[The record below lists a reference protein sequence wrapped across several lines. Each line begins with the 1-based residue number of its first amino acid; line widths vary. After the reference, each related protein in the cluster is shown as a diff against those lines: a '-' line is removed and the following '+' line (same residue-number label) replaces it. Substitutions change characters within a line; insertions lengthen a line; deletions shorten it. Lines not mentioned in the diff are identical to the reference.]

1 MAVASKRTAFGAIA
15 LLIAFAA
22 ATMLVAF
29 QPGVQAKNKPKA
41 DFQIDIFVTG
51 TTASAAVRT
60 IEKVAAAS
68 QDPRS
73 TTPAFNV
80 DSFFDITYANI
91 GSSGLDGVRASSF
104 NVDSFFDVEYQI
116 DGNRTGSG
124 DIDGNRTGSW
134 DTEMVSLSLTGIF
147 GDPDFDIAAAEQVF
161 TAISN
166 AVGGKHKHHGHVTIL
181 K

>member
-116 DGNRTGSG
+116 DGNRTGS
-124 DIDGNRTGSW
+124 W

-147 GDPDFDIAAAEQVF
+147 GDPDFDVAAAEQVF